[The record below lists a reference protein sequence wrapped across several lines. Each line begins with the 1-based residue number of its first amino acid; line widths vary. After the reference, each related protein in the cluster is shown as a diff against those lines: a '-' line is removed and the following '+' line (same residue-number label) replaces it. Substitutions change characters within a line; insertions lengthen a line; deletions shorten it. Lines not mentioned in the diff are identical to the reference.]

1 VAFELDR
8 FEVTADGRLEVAG
21 RWFGVRGLR
30 FVRPSLMLQTDGGER
45 SLLALLDHK
54 PWAPEEGSVWIAAF
68 PWDGGD
74 FDPSQAELAVAPSVV
89 VPLST
94 GSDVPT
100 DNTRRRPSLREQ
112 LRAEERRASRLEA
125 EVAWLR
131 AERGDLGA
139 RADRARE
146 ERDRAIEARDAAQR
160 DREKAVGARDAA
172 ESERDEAMR
181 ERDSVRADARRAT
194 ADRDRAVR
202 EGEVALH
209 ERDQAARERDSAF
222 RGRSAA
228 LSERDAAR
236 TRHEQFAAATVA
248 DLVPRARSPLEALG
262 PPVRARRARGRGGA
276 GWLARAGVLAIL
288 VGVALILLVLVRL
301 L

>member
-30 FVRPSLMLQTDGGER
+30 FVRPSLMVQTDGGER
-45 SLLALLDHK
+45 SLLAVLDHK

-74 FDPSQAELAVAPSVV
+74 VDPSQAELAVAPSVV
-89 VPLST
+89 VPLTIASE
-94 GSDVPT
+94 VAT
-100 DNTRRRPSLREQ
+100 DNGRRRPSVREQ
-112 LRAEERRASRLEA
+112 LRAEERRAQRLEA

-131 AERGDLGA
+131 AERGDLTA

-146 ERDRAIEARDAAQR
+146 ERDRAVDARDAARR
-160 DREKAVGARDAA
+160 D
-172 ESERDEAMR
+172 RDEATAAADAAAAER
-181 ERDSVRADARRAT
+181 EDALRVRDGARADARRAA
-194 ADRDRAVR
+194 ADRDRTLR
-202 EGEVALH
+202 DLEVAMH

-228 LSERDAAR
+228 LTERDAAR
-236 TRHEQFAAATVA
+236 TRHEHLASATVA

-262 PPVRARRARGRGGA
+262 PPVRARHVRSSAS
-276 GWLARAGVLAIL
+276 WLTRAGVAAIL
-288 VGVALILLVLVRL
+288 AGAVLILLVLVRAL
-301 L
+301 